1 VPLIGALPQHLSSAP
16 PITSA
21 PLVLFVYLVLI
32 LMLIAAMASVLLRN
46 SLWAIGSFASS
57 MALLALLYLT
67 IAPLLLFAVQLV
79 VYTAVSGGLLLGL
92 LRLTSGLERPPI
104 SPFARQWILGGA
116 VAAALGALLVLIAA
130 TTSWPLGNAI
140 QKGVYA
146 FPYSF
151 TRTLIDSYIIGV
163 ATLTVLIAS
172 AGLGSALLL
181 IAPTLPSP
189 RGGGSTTVRGPRR

>member
-1 VPLIGALPQHLSSAP
+1 MPLIGALPQHLSSAS

-46 SLWAIGSFASS
+46 TLWAIGSFALS

-92 LRLTSGLERPPI
+92 LRLTSSLERPPI

-130 TTSWPLGNAI
+130 ATTWPLGNAI

-146 FPYSF
+146 IPYSF
-151 TRTLIDSYIIGV
+151 TRTLIDSYIIGL

>member
-1 VPLIGALPQHLSSAP
+1 MPLIGALPQHLSSAS

-32 LMLIAAMASVLLRN
+32 LMLIAAMASVLFRN
-46 SLWAIGSFASS
+46 TLWAIGSFAVS

-104 SPFARQWILGGA
+104 SPFSRQWIVGGA
-116 VAAALGALLVLIAA
+116 VAAALGALLVLVAA
-130 TTSWPLGNAI
+130 LTSWPVDLAQRGALPVPHPSSATPVDAYIVGLG
-140 QKGVYA
+140 
-146 FPYSF
+146 
-151 TRTLIDSYIIGV
+151 TLV
-163 ATLTVLIAS
+163 VLIAS
-172 AGLGSALLL
+172 AALGSALLL
-181 IAPTLPSP
+181 AAPTLASA
-189 RGGGSTTVRGPRR
+189 RVGGSTRERGPRR